1 MSARDMLP
9 AVTGGPRITYG
20 GWIGPPAL
28 IRRLQVKIVKT
39 IVGVVMLLAGIL
51 WTLQGANIVG
61 GSVMSGQ
68 SQWLYIGIVV
78 GLAGLAL
85 LYWTHLRR
93 RV

>member
-1 MSARDMLP
+1 M
-9 AVTGGPRITYG
+9 
-20 GWIGPPAL
+20 
-28 IRRLQVKIVKT
+28 KIVKT
-39 IVGVVMLLAGIL
+39 IVGVLLVLIGAL
-51 WTLQGANIVG
+51 WILQGANIVG

-93 RV
+93 RA